1 VESHDI
7 GWSWWPLK
15 KMGDNNPLGIRV
27 EPSWQRLVDYW
38 TAKGPR
44 PSEQEAE
51 QALQALLQD
60 IRLENNIV
68 HREVIDALF
77 LP

>member
-1 VESHDI
+1 
-7 GWSWWPLK
+7 
-15 KMGDNNPLGIRV
+15 MGDNNPLEIRV

-38 TAKGPR
+38 TGKGLLPT
-44 PSEQEAE
+44 EKEAE
-51 QALQALLQD
+51 QALQELLRD

-68 HREVIDALF
+68 HREVIDSLF